1 MGLLDALFP
10 SSDGGGL
17 LDFLKN
23 NASASIANNPGA
35 MVSDMAQYGAPP
47 MPLPY
52 QPGQVQGAPIAAP
65 QGPIGAPGQPAAPA
79 QASPLALAPQGAQPA
94 PQPGLPQPQ
103 DASPLSGVQNFFNR
117 TADALGSI
125 SRGGSMLGAVRGQF
139 DDPRSQAAAQSNM
152 TARALIA
159 KGVDPQVAI
168 AAVQPGNTAMLGEL
182 IKQIGS
188 QGRYTQE
195 TDKDGN
201 VWNVDKQTGQ
211 KTVALQAKSD
221 KYIPATTTNP
231 DGTKTTTL
239 FNTDTKEFVKP
250 PGSDQPASGKFSVPD
265 ELTGPDR
272 MKALQAADPMYAR
285 KIQAIVNGDLPLPTG
300 VAALKPD
307 AKRIIEDALAVD
319 GATSASDFQTRAAT
333 RKDYASGIAS
343 RVTKS
348 INTTIGHFATL
359 DNAVDKLGNYSLFPK
374 IANTVHDIYG
384 SNLDPNYQ
392 KAKANFETNKEAAV
406 KELDFAL
413 SGGHSSVSG
422 SAELRDKFNRA
433 DSPEALH
440 AAITEAMSLLQKRL
454 ESHTKAFTEGTK
466 SQRDPQ
472 DFIYPE
478 NRAVFNKLLGQEGGN
493 GAPAGSA
500 PSGIPSGWS
509 VQVH

>member
-1 MGLLDALFP
+1 MGAQ
-10 SSDGGGL
+10 
-17 LDFLKN
+17 
-23 NASASIANNPGA
+23 ASMQPPA
-35 MVSDMAQYGAPP
+35 APP
-47 MPLPY
+47 MA
-52 QPGQVQGAPIAAP
+52 APAMAPPQAAP
-65 QGPIGAPGQPAAPA
+65 QGPQEP
-79 QASPLALAPQGAQPA
+79 
-94 PQPGLPQPQ
+94 
-103 DASPLSGVQNFFNR
+103 NFFNR
-117 TADALGSI
+117 AADALGSI
-125 SRGGSMLGAVRGQF
+125 SRGGSMLGAIRGQF
-139 DDPRSQAAAQSNM
+139 DDPRSQTATQSNL
-152 TARALIA
+152 TARALISR
-159 KGVDPQVAI
+159 GVDPQVAI

-182 IKQIGS
+182 FKQIGA
-188 QGRYTQE
+188 QGTHSQE

-201 VWNVDKQTGQ
+201 VWDVNRQTGQ
-211 KTVALQAKSD
+211 KTIALAAKSD

-239 FNTDTKEFVKP
+239 FNTETKEFVKP
-250 PGSDQPASGKFSVPD
+250 PGSDQPASGKYSVPD
-265 ELTGPDR
+265 ELTGPER

-285 KIQAIVNGDLPLPTG
+285 KIQAIVNGDMPLPTG

-374 IANTVHDIYG
+374 ISNAVHDLYG
-384 SNLDPNYQ
+384 SNMDPNYQ
-392 KAKANFETNKEAAV
+392 KAKATFETNKEAAV

-422 SAELRDKFNRA
+422 SAEIRDKFNRA

-454 ESHTKAFTEGTK
+454 DSHTKAFTEGTK

-478 NRAVFNKLLGQEGGN
+478 NRAVFNKLLGQPGE
-493 GAPAGSA
+493 PAGAQPAGLQPGQTTTIGGVS
-500 PSGIPSGWS
+500 IKR
-509 VQVH
+509 VN